1 MKYVLILL
9 SLCLLGCTSKPQF
22 TYKAWDLPQ
31 IPIKYKQK
39 VNGYNVSVLCFLGDS
54 VAYDQNKA
62 LFYFENDS
70 SYFYVYNPSFH
81 IGMLLGEDFQI
92 GDSFFLDYTYPETTT
107 ELPDNDVPFFFQ
119 DVDFDGEDELLITKW
134 QLGSRGSSRYDVYDL
149 DKYDGYSIDIPQ
161 KTEEPF
167 TLLENYKTT
176 FDYEQKEIIMR
187 YWEPYDMW
195 KYVYKKVEY
204 EDVTICD
211 IDTLSRFDKIEMD
224 IYTKKR
230 FTPDDCWG
238 WEQKIYQQ
246 KNNGFA
252 YKLIKHDTI
261 SDLEEYFKTENFQ

>member
-92 GDSFFLDYTYPETTT
+92 GDLLISPFHISHDAAEPVAYRIACGEKKMAVATDLGVYTDYTIEH
-107 ELPDNDVPFFFQ
+107 LKDV
-119 DVDFDGEDELLITKW
+119 
-134 QLGSRGSSRYDVYDL
+134 
-149 DKYDGYSIDIPQ
+149 
-161 KTEEPF
+161 
-167 TLLENYKTT
+167 
-176 FDYEQKEIIMR
+176 
-187 YWEPYDMW
+187 
-195 KYVYKKVEY
+195 
-204 EDVTICD
+204 
-211 IDTLSRFDKIEMD
+211 
-224 IYTKKR
+224 
-230 FTPDDCWG
+230 
-238 WEQKIYQQ
+238 
-246 KNNGFA
+246 
-252 YKLIKHDTI
+252 
-261 SDLEEYFKTENFQ
+261 